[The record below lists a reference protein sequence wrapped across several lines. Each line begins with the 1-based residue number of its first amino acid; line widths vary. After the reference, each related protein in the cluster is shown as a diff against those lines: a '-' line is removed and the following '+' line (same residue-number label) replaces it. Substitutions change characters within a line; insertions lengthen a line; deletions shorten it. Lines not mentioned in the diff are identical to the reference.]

1 MDISTIFLQRYEP
14 LCNGYL
20 AGFWSHVPHDLMRRR
35 PHPRANSIAWNLWH
49 IARCDDAG
57 MNRFVVDGSQVL
69 DDGRWME
76 RINLPWR
83 HHGTEMSFAE
93 VDELDQR
100 VDLSALQDYSR
111 AVQARTRAILKTLH
125 MDDLDAEMDE
135 ERLTQI
141 LVNEG
146 LAHSNAERFIKNYL
160 GWSKGK
166 CLMAFGL
173 THSWQH
179 VGEMEVIASLLGV
192 EFG

>member
-1 MDISTIFLQRYEP
+1 MNIVTVFLQRYDP
-14 LCNGYL
+14 LCNNYL
-20 AGFWSHVPHDLMRRR
+20 AGFWSRVPYDLMRRR

-49 IARCDDAG
+49 IARCEDAG

-69 DDGRWME
+69 GDGRWME
-76 RINLPWR
+76 RMNLPWR
-83 HHGTEMSFAE
+83 HHGTEMSMAE

-100 VDLSALQDYSR
+100 IDLTALLEYSR
-111 AVQARTRAILKTLH
+111 AVQARTRAILKMLE

-135 ERLTQI
+135 ERLRQI

-146 LAHSNAERFIKNYL
+146 LAHSNAEGFIKNYL

>member
-1 MDISTIFLQRYEP
+1 MNIVTVFLQRYDP
-14 LCNGYL
+14 LCNNYL
-20 AGFWSHVPHDLMRRR
+20 AGFWSRVPYDLMRRR

-49 IARCDDAG
+49 MARCEDAG

-76 RINLPWR
+76 RMNLPWR
-83 HHGTEMSFAE
+83 HHGTEMSMAE

-100 VDLSALQDYSR
+100 IDLTALLEYSR
-111 AVQARTRAILKTLH
+111 AVQARTRAILKTLEV
-125 MDDLDAEMDE
+125 DDLDAEMDE
-135 ERLTQI
+135 ERLRQI

-146 LAHSNAERFIKNYL
+146 LAHSNAEGFIKNYL